1 MNLKE
6 WAEKLNNM
14 EYRSDSLLENDKQLK
29 EDGVVAVVGASDDL
43 CELYGAIHDEY
54 DCYNGTILYWNGKDF
69 FTETQKDDFLGYVDN
84 EYPEFFEMCQKLFKD
99 DVMYIKISDGRDC
112 QFEYETNIPCE
123 WFNVMEDG
131 ELYCKGFIFNKNDL
145 KM

>member
-1 MNLKE
+1 MNTKE

-54 DCYNGTILYWNGKDF
+54 VCYNGTILYWNGKDF
-69 FTETQKDDFLGYVDN
+69 LQKHKRMIFWDMLITNTQNFLKCVKSYSKMMLCILKFLMAVIVN
-84 EYPEFFEMCQKLFKD
+84 LNMKP
-99 DVMYIKISDGRDC
+99 
-112 QFEYETNIPCE
+112 
-123 WFNVMEDG
+123 
-131 ELYCKGFIFNKNDL
+131 IFLVNGL
-145 KM
+145 M